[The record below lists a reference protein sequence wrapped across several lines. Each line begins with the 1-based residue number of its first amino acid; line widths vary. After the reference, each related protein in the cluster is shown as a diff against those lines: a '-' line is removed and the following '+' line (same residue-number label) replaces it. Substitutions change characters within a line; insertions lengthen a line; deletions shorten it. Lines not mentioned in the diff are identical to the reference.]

1 MIIIY
6 LSYKTEKI
14 MDKFRRII
22 EGGYSGFSTTDAR
35 NIIRDSAE
43 VSQYVESK
51 RSHFAYVQQ
60 LMNDKI
66 IDEAMGRVKE
76 KGDFVFDREEGFS
89 YRPNCQQIG
98 QPRQLLQEE
107 YPYQRVIQSNYQQP
121 VYQQSYGQGDVMA
134 RLDAMEREMSALR
147 QENRELKSRYG
158 KLR

>member
-1 MIIIY
+1 
-6 LSYKTEKI
+6 

-22 EGGYSGFSTTDAR
+22 EGGYSGFSTSDAR

-89 YRPNCQQIG
+89 YRPNYQQLG
-98 QPRQLLQEE
+98 RPRQMLQEE
-107 YPYQRVIQSNYQQP
+107 YPYQHVSQPNYQQP
-121 VYQQSYGQGDVMA
+121 VYQTTYGQGDVMA

-147 QENRELKSRYG
+147 EENRELKSRYS

>member
-1 MIIIY
+1 
-6 LSYKTEKI
+6 

-22 EGGYSGFSTTDAR
+22 EGGFSGFSTADAR

-60 LMNDKI
+60 LMKDKI

-89 YRPNCQQIG
+89 YRPNCRQI
-98 QPRQLLQEE
+98 LQEE
-107 YPYQRVIQSNYQQP
+107 YPYQRVNRPNYQQP
-121 VYQQSYGQGDVMA
+121 SYQPASYGQGDVMA

-147 QENRELKSRYG
+147 EENRELKSRYG
-158 KLR
+158 KLK

>member
-1 MIIIY
+1 
-6 LSYKTEKI
+6 

-22 EGGYSGFSTTDAR
+22 EGGYSGFSTEGAR

-89 YRPNCQQIG
+89 YRPNYQQLG
-98 QPRQLLQEE
+98 RPRQMLQEE
-107 YPYQRVIQSNYQQP
+107 YPYQRVSQTT
-121 VYQQSYGQGDVMA
+121 YGQGDVMA

-147 QENRELKSRYG
+147 EENRELKSRYG

>member
-1 MIIIY
+1 
-6 LSYKTEKI
+6 

-22 EGGYSGFSTTDAR
+22 EGGYSGFSTADAR

-89 YRPNCQQIG
+89 YRPNYQQLG
-98 QPRQLLQEE
+98 RPRQMLQEE
-107 YPYQRVIQSNYQQP
+107 YPYQRVSQPNYQTT
-121 VYQQSYGQGDVMA
+121 YGQGDVMA

-147 QENRELKSRYG
+147 EENRELKSRYG

>member
-1 MIIIY
+1 
-6 LSYKTEKI
+6 

-22 EGGYSGFSTTDAR
+22 EGGYSGFSTEGAR

-76 KGDFVFDREEGFS
+76 KGDFVFDREEGFT
-89 YRPNCQQIG
+89 YRPNFQQLG
-98 QPRQLLQEE
+98 GSRQMLQEE
-107 YPYQRVIQSNYQQP
+107 YPYQRVSQPNYQQP
-121 VYQQSYGQGDVMA
+121 FYQTTYGQGDVMA

-147 QENRELKSRYG
+147 EENRELKSRYG